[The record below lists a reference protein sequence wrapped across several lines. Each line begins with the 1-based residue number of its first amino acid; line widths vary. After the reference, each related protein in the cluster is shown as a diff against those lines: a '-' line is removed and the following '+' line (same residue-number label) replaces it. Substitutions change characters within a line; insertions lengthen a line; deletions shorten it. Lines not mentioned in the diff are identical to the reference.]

1 MRFVVL
7 RKDSWYQLMLAILII
22 THCATS
28 AYNNSATPNTKQ
40 SANAIAGPPR
50 FEARRLTFQAAD
62 AEPSL
67 GLGVLV
73 AVYTPVSA
81 AVVDELAPPVSW
93 LESSDATLIGLP
105 GIPARTLELG
115 RVTDESSK

>member
-1 MRFVVL
+1 MVSIVFEITIVT
-7 RKDSWYQLMLAILII
+7 QL
-22 THCATS
+22 TTS
-28 AYNNSATPNTKQ
+28 AYNNSATPNTKP
-40 SANAIAGPPR
+40 SDNATVGPPR
-50 FEARRLTFQAAD
+50 FEVWRFTFHAAD

-73 AVYTPVSA
+73 AVYTPVNA